1 MSYLC
6 IFECC
11 SPENWWSCQHRGRHR
26 GLEQG
31 SCRSCPCVVFL
42 RHRSRNKSSTIPRS
56 PNYRQLKKVGN
67 TRNKTVHFQLNL
79 WTFRWFVS
87 LSSTHSDMVEC
98 CSLVRSPDFR
108 GRQLRHIE
116 EPGLCRF
123 SSCPVDLRH
132 TSLYTC
138 PSSPSL
144 PTLHRLNIKNRVT
157 VLKY

>member
-1 MSYLC
+1 MELPAQGAPPWAGAGLVQVLSLC
-6 IFECC
+6 CIPPPQVTEQVFQDPQVAQLPSTEK
-11 SPENWWSCQHRGRHR
+11 R
-26 GLEQG
+26 LE
-31 SCRSCPCVVFL
+31 
-42 RHRSRNKSSTIPRS
+42 
-56 PNYRQLKKVGN
+56 N

-87 LSSTHSDMVEC
+87 LSITHSDMVEC

-123 SSCPVDLRH
+123 SSGPVDLHH

-138 PSSPSL
+138 PSFPSL
-144 PTLHRLNIKNRVT
+144 PTLHRLNIKNKVP